1 MTAEVIAVT
10 GASGAIGQQLVGR
23 LRSSGFD
30 VVGLCRNP
38 PGNGDADIAWRSFTL
53 SDPVEEMAEQLR
65 GVDQVVHL
73 AAIIPGK
80 VPDGEGDAALWNVN
94 VLGTQRL
101 IEAMA
106 LADAKRLVLTGTANV
121 YEPDQPE
128 ASEDSPFGPR
138 SRVLYLASKAAQEW
152 LAASMC
158 HSNGID
164 YAILRISSVIGDGR
178 GIIDRL
184 ALDLAAGQQVHIEDG
199 AAFGADFIDCDDV
212 CQGLLLAVEAKLNG
226 AYNLSSGQRTEL
238 VDIVLELAKNLGRAS
253 DAIQMIHADRA
264 PDTGFPAINSDRL
277 RSYGFTPKPLSDVLA
292 RIAADAKARMVVA

>member
-1 MTAEVIAVT
+1 MTSEVIAVT
-10 GASGAIGQQLVGR
+10 GASGAIGQQLVER
-23 LRSSGFD
+23 LLANGFQ

-38 PGNGDADIAWRSFTL
+38 PENSNPKVKWHPFSLSEPAEAMADK
-53 SDPVEEMAEQLR
+53 LR

-80 VPDGEGDAALWNVN
+80 VPSDEGDSSLWNVN

-106 LADAKRLVLTGTANV
+106 MANAKRLVLTGTANV
-121 YEPDQPE
+121 YQPDQPE
-128 ASEDSPFGPR
+128 ASESSPFGPR

-158 HSNGID
+158 NSNGID
-164 YAILRISSVIGDGR
+164 CAILRISSVIGDGR

-184 ALDLAAGQQVHIEDG
+184 AFDLAAGHQVRIEDG

-226 AYNLSSGQRTEL
+226 VYNLSSGQRTEL
-238 VDIVLELAKNLGRAS
+238 LDIVLELAQNLGRAS
-253 DAIQMIHADRA
+253 DAVEMVHVDHA

-292 RIAADAKARMVVA
+292 RIAADARAQAMVA

>member
-10 GASGAIGQQLVGR
+10 GASGAIGQQLVK
-23 LRSSGFD
+23 LLLAQGFS

-38 PGNGDADIAWRSFTL
+38 PEDDHSGIIWKSFSL
-53 SDPVEEMAEQLR
+53 SDSAEVTAEKLR
-65 GVDQVVHL
+65 GVDQLVHL

-80 VPDGEGDAALWNVN
+80 VPSDEGDASLWNVN

-101 IEAMA
+101 IEAMTMA
-106 LADAKRLVLTGTANV
+106 NAKRLVLTGTANV

-128 ASEDSPFGPR
+128 ASETSAFGPR

-158 HSNGID
+158 NAAGID
-164 YAILRISSVIGDGR
+164 CAILRISSVIGDGR

-184 ALDLAAGQQVHIEDG
+184 ALDLASGQQIQIQDG

-212 CQGLLLAVEAKLNG
+212 CKGLLLAVEAKLNG
-226 AYNLSSGQRTEL
+226 AYNLSSGKRTEL
-238 VDIVLELAKNLGRAS
+238 LDIVLELAQNLGRGPE
-253 DAIQMIHADRA
+253 AIQMIHADRP

-277 RSYGFTPKPLSDVLA
+277 QSYGFAPKSLSDVLA
-292 RIAADAKARMVVA
+292 RIAAEAKTRMETA